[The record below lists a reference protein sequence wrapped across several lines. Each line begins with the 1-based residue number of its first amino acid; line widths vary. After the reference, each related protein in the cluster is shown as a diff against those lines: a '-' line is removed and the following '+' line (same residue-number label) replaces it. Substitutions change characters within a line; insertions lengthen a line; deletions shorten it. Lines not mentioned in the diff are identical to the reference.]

1 MTPSLPG
8 HAAMALFA
16 ALISVSFSLGDRAAE
31 AIDPAALA
39 AARFL
44 LAAALIG
51 GLAATRL
58 RREHLAALW
67 RFPVLGGLLGG
78 YFILMFEALRLT
90 DPVSTG
96 AVFTLTPVMSA
107 AFGWLLMRQ
116 ITKPRAAAAIAL
128 GAAGAVWVIFR
139 ADVAAILRFDVGAG
153 EVMFLFG
160 CAMHALYA
168 PLGRMLHQG
177 EPMLVYTF
185 LGLCGGFLVTG
196 LYGAPALAATDW
208 GALPWIVWAALLY
221 LAVFATATT
230 FFLVQFATL
239 RLPAGKVMA
248 YGYLVPVFVI
258 LWEGLFAAAWPA
270 APVWAGVAAIVGALL
285 LLLKD

>member
-1 MTPSLPG
+1 
-8 HAAMALFA
+8 MALFA

-58 RREHLAALW
+58 RREYLAALW

-107 AFGWLLMRQ
+107 LFGWLLMRQ

-168 PLGRMLHQG
+168 PLGRMLHRG